1 MQPRQFARWGCR
13 SLLICSLVF
22 AAPLA
27 LAEDAAD
34 RIRAL
39 EKRLE
44 EGLKL
49 IEKLSARVGELER
62 STAAAVPSATQS
74 ARLPEPA
81 SNAALVA
88 PQAESITALQEDVR
102 QLSESVS
109 RRNAFELGLPLHGF
123 ADVVADWSSS
133 GDPARRRGFGA
144 GTLDLYLTPQFG
156 ERVRSLIEIAIE
168 YEPAGSGTID
178 LERLQLGYMV
188 DERLTLWL
196 GRFHSPYGIWN
207 TAFHHGANLQTSIS
221 RPRFIDFEDK
231 SGVLPDHSVGLWGS
245 GGTPLGGGKV
255 TYDLYVAN
263 GPKITDRTLNPNSY
277 ADDGNGAM
285 TGFNLGYQPGAAMS
299 GLSFGV
305 HGFAMRV
312 STYSPQAATLART
325 NVRMGGFYAG
335 YDGHDWEVIAE
346 YYRFRNRDAE
356 SGVRHN
362 STAWFAQVGRT
373 FGQTTP
379 YARYE
384 SASLDATDPFF
395 ATQRA
400 GRSYTRLVLGARYAL
415 DSRASFKLEL
425 SSSRERGTVQLDEY
439 GAPVFVDPAR
449 YRRAGFQYSIAF

>member
-1 MQPRQFARWGCR
+1 MLSKLCVTR
-13 SLLICSLVF
+13 LL
-22 AAPLA
+22 APIAVVGAGLLLSTPVLA
-27 LAEDAAD
+27 DDQAD
-34 RIRAL
+34 RIKAL

-44 EGLKL
+44 RSVQL
-49 IEKLSARVGELER
+49 IETLSARVAELER
-62 STAAAVPSATQS
+62 NAKGAVPKAEGERAAVLT
-74 ARLPEPA
+74 E
-81 SNAALVA
+81 
-88 PQAESITALQEDVR
+88 QAGEIVRLQESVN
-102 QLSESVS
+102 QISSGLSQRETDT
-109 RRNAFELGLPLHGF
+109 GLPVHGF
-123 ADVVADWSSS
+123 ADAGAGWSAGAD
-133 GDPARRRGFGA
+133 PQKLRGFSV

-168 YEPAGSGTID
+168 YEPAGGGTID

-196 GRFHSPYGIWN
+196 GRFHTPYGIWN

-277 ADDGNGAM
+277 SDDGNGAM

-305 HGFAMRV
+305 HGFATRV
-312 STYSPQAATLART
+312 STYSAQAATLART

-346 YYRFRNRDAE
+346 YYRFRNRDTE
-356 SGVRHN
+356 SDLRHN

-384 SASLDATDPFF
+384 SAALNAADPFF

-400 GRSYTRLVLGARYAL
+400 GRSYARLVVGARYAL
-415 DSRASFKLEL
+415 DSRSSFKLEL
-425 SSSRERGTVQLDEY
+425 SSSRERSTVQLDEY
-439 GAPVFVDPAR
+439 GAPVFFDPAR